1 MAKKLSISAVSLLVF
16 VLSGCIASD
25 QLNEPESGFYEN
37 KPIVFSAPYD
47 EVWNATI
54 AAVREVDWF
63 TKTQD
68 RRNGLIKF
76 MYSYVYNSYFDEYK
90 RVYKEPSKKQLER
103 SKIKTYLRNIAYYEQ
118 SAPPTPLFVK
128 ERMKIKVD
136 SISINETTVFIDYK
150 VMPFYDYKVGYLGT
164 LRSRGRM
171 EKGLFKRIQDILNES
186 AG

>member
-1 MAKKLSISAVSLLVF
+1 M
-16 VLSGCIASD
+16 ASD
-25 QLNEPESGFYEN
+25 QLNEPEMGFYEN

-54 AAVREVDWF
+54 AAVGEVDWF

-68 RRNGLIKF
+68 RRKGLIKF
-76 MYSYVYNSYFDEYK
+76 MYSYVYNPHFGEFR

-103 SKIKTYLRNIAYYEQ
+103 SKIKPYVRDIAYYEKN
-118 SAPPTPLFVK
+118 APPTPMFVK
-128 ERMKIKVD
+128 ERMKIEVD
-136 SISINETTVFIDYK
+136 SISINETRVFIDYK
-150 VMPFYDYKVGYLGT
+150 IMPFYDYKVGYLGT

-171 EKGLFKRIQDILNES
+171 EKGLFKRIQEILNES